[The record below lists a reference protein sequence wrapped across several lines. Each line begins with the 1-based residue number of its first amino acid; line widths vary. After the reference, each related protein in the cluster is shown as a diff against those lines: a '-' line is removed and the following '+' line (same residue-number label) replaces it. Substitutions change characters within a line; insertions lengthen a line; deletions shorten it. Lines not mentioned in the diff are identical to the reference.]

1 MSAKKDMK
9 TMKKIKSVKKSK
21 SVKNMKKS
29 KSMKKSMV
37 KKSGNCKVMKKM
49 PESSP
54 KFLEVHKKLLLCGD
68 DKCKEFLDKDI
79 EIAEKCIDK
88 VHSMKIS
95 KLNDE
100 RRLKVLEDCYKNMG
114 LVPNILEKIK
124 CINKKCP
131 SEMKKFDKFPFSE
144 HNQDAVKDFS
154 NFEREKYRI
163 QQKNEKY
170 FPELKEINKL
180 NNKIELLSNAFDNC
194 KSESKKKKLKADRE
208 KLYSKVAQFYQK

>member
-9 TMKKIKSVKKSK
+9 TMKKSKSVKKS
-21 SVKNMKKS
+21 MKKS
-29 KSMKKSMV
+29 KSMKKT
-37 KKSGNCKVMKKM
+37 GNCKVMKKM

-114 LVPNILEKIK
+114 LVPNILEKVK
-124 CINKKCP
+124 CINKKCS
-131 SEMKKFDKFPFSE
+131 SEMNKFDKFPFSE

-154 NFEREKYRI
+154 NFEREKSRI
-163 QQKNEKY
+163 QEKNEKY

-180 NNKIELLSNAFDNC
+180 NNKIELISNAFDNC

-208 KLYSKVAQFYQK
+208 KLYSKVAQFFTK

>member
-9 TMKKIKSVKKSK
+9 SMKKNKS
-21 SVKNMKKS
+21 MK

-37 KKSGNCKVMKKM
+37 KSGNCKVMKKM
-49 PESSP
+49 HEPSP
-54 KFLEVHKKLLLCGD
+54 KFLEVHKKLLLCAD

-100 RRLKVLEDCYKNMG
+100 RRIKVLDECYKKMG
-114 LVPNILEKIK
+114 LVPNTLEKVK

-131 SEMKKFDKFPFSE
+131 SEMKKLNKFPFSE

-180 NNKIELLSNAFDNC
+180 NNKIELISNAFDNC

-208 KLYSKVAQFYQK
+208 KLYSKVAQFYAK